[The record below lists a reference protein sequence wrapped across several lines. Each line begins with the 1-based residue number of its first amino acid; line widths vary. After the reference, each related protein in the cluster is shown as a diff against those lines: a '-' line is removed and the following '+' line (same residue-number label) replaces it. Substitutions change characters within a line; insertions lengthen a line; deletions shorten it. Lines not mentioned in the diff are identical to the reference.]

1 MRLTNDRTYLQVK
14 ANTEGLKANGFE
26 VDAMYLQ
33 YIKLA
38 EYERLEEKQNK
49 TFPEIVTEYQELKQ
63 QNARLRESLQRQAMD
78 RWEYE

>member
-14 ANTEGLKANGFE
+14 ANTEGLKAKGFE
-26 VDAMYLQ
+26 IDAMYLQ

-49 TFPEIVTEYQELKQ
+49 TFPEIVVEYQELKQ